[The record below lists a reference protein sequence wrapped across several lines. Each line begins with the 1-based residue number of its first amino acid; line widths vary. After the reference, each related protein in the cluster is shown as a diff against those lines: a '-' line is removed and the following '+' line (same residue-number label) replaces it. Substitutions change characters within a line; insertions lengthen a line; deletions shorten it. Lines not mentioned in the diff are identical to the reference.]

1 LVVRQDF
8 VVEQRQM
15 EKEAKERKRETEYSG
30 RKNLKINK
38 SVLYTRGIPPEDV
51 SAEPRH
57 FRSSPIQYL
66 DEFERG
72 KRTPALF
79 RRRILCG
86 LGKPYPHHRYR
97 ARAAIAVSTYPSLAI
112 PPANKVGRSN
122 RTRARRNAHI
132 RNKEPH

>member
-1 LVVRQDF
+1 
-8 VVEQRQM
+8 M

-51 SAEPRH
+51 SDEPRR

-79 RRRILCG
+79 HRRILCG
-86 LGKPYPHHRYR
+86 LGKPNPHHRYR
-97 ARAAIAVSTYPSLAI
+97 ARAAVVVSTPRWQ
-112 PPANKVGRSN
+112 PPRRIKWVAATERE
-122 RTRARRNAHI
+122 RRNAHI
-132 RNKEPH
+132 RNKEPY